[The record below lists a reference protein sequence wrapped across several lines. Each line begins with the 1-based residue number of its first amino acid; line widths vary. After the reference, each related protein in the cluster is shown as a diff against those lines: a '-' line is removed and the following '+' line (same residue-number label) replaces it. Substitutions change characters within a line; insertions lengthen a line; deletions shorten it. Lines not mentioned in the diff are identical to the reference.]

1 MGDGTA
7 NNRNH
12 GGRASWPS
20 EGLIFA
26 VTLLLMLWPLA
37 VNRAPFYSADSASYL
52 RGGEFGF
59 NTGLLIL
66 DHWWNTLFATPAGT
80 TAASDPKAIVAGAI
94 AQSGGARSL
103 LYSVATYILRGPG
116 VSLIAL
122 AVAQAASVVLVV
134 TFLRRLMIP
143 KLAVGRGLAVGAG
156 LAFLTSAGWYAAYAM
171 PDVLAGVT
179 IAGSLV
185 LTVFYDRMTLSARIA
200 LVLLVA
206 ACITTHGSNLP
217 IALGTLVTGSAAN
230 FWLQRGSLV
239 DWIRKAVWFASPMVL
254 AVAVLLGASFA
265 AFGEASLAPK
275 RYPIQ
280 LARSVADGP
289 GAWYLRDHCAT
300 EHYAICEVFGPNP
313 PRKVGEFLWGPNGV
327 RYRATPEQMERIR
340 AEESTIVR
348 RAAMEYPL
356 VQIGQS
362 IRNTARQLFTFSP
375 DDLVFGEEMAGEKD
389 PSIVQVRSDN
399 PALKTFGTVAVYL
412 TFFASIAFLI
422 VNRRRLDRMEVAAVG
437 VAVIGLLA
445 NAAVCGI
452 LSGVTDRYQGR
463 VAWILPA
470 LAFIIFARFWD
481 EGRLSQAATGE
492 LGP

>member
-7 NNRNH
+7 KDRND
-12 GGRASWPS
+12 GGRTSWQS
-20 EGLIFA
+20 EGLVFA
-26 VTLLLMLWPLA
+26 GTLLLMLWPLA

-66 DHWWNTLFATPAGT
+66 DHWWHSLFATPANNVAGT
-80 TAASDPKAIVAGAI
+80 DPKAIVAGAI

-103 LYSVATYILRGPG
+103 IYSVATYVLRGPG

-122 AVAQAASVVLVV
+122 AAVQAASVVLVV
-134 TFLRRLMIP
+134 TILRRLMVP
-143 KLAVGRGLAVGAG
+143 NLAARRSLAVGAG
-156 LAFLTSAGWYAAYAM
+156 LAFLTSAAWYGAYAM

-179 IAGSLV
+179 ITGALA
-185 LTVFYDRMTLSARIA
+185 LTVFFDRMNLAWRLA
-200 LVLLVA
+200 LVLLLA
-206 ACITTHGSNLP
+206 AGITTHGSHLP
-217 IALGTLVTGSAAN
+217 IALGTLVAGSAAN

-239 DWIRKAVWFASPMVL
+239 EWVRKAVWFASPMVL
-254 AVAVLLGASFA
+254 AVAVLLGASYA

-313 PRKVGEFLWGPNGV
+313 PRKVGDFLWGPTGV

-362 IRNTARQLFTFSP
+362 IRNTARQLVTFSP
-375 DDLVFGEEMAGEKD
+375 DDLVFGEEMAGGKD
-389 PSIVQVRSDN
+389 PSIAQVRPDQ
-399 PALKTFGTVAVYL
+399 PALKTLGTVLVYL
-412 TFFASIAFLI
+412 AFVASIAFLI
-422 VNRRRLDRMEVAAVG
+422 GFRRRLERIEVAAVG
-437 VAVIGLLA
+437 VAVVGLLA

-470 LAFIIFARFWD
+470 LAFIILARLWD
-481 EGRLSQAATGE
+481 EGRLSPAASGA
-492 LGP
+492 LSP